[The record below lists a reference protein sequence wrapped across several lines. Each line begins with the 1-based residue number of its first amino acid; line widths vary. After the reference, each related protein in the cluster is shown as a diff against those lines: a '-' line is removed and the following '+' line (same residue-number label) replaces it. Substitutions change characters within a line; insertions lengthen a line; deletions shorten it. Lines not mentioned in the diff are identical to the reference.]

1 MPSSLWIER
10 GAFARGGGYE
20 ERAAVLSIAL
30 GIGAGPA
37 CAADFESPPTLALI
51 FNWTGFYLGGEVGG
65 GFGTS
70 RKDFLYPGTT
80 TNDFTISGAIGGGTA
95 GYNQQFGSFVAGLEG
110 DISGSGVQGET
121 NCGNP
126 RFNCGTKN
134 NWLATLRGRFGYAFD
149 NYMPYVTGG
158 VADGDIN
165 VWSGLKSTGGGGV
178 NFTTTKTGWT
188 AGVGLETGFFSN
200 WTIKAEYLYVQLQN
214 ANEPSNV
221 GRPTTTKFLENIVR
235 VGVNY
240 KFR

>member
-1 MPSSLWIER
+1 MPSN
-10 GAFARGGGYE
+10 YE
-20 ERAAVLSIAL
+20 LKMGRLHVGVVMKSALLALSIAL
-30 GIGAGPA
+30 GVGAGPA
-37 CAADFESPPTLALI
+37 CAADFESPPALAPI

-70 RKDFLYPGTT
+70 RKDFLYRGTT
-80 TNDFTISGAIGGGTA
+80 TNDFAISGAIGGGTA
-95 GYNQQFGSFVAGLEG
+95 GYNQQFGSFVGGLEG

-121 NCGNP
+121 NCGNTL
-126 RFNCGTKN
+126 FNCGTKN

-149 NYMPYVTGG
+149 NFMPYVTGG

-178 NFTTTKTGWT
+178 NFTTTKAGWT

-200 WTIKAEYLYVQLQN
+200 WTVKAEYLYVQLQN

-235 VGVNY
+235 VGLNY